1 MRRSRTSYALRQLDA
16 ISEKVT
22 KKARLGDLAK
32 NAPKTR
38 TAIQEWLAVLAQCD
52 QLQDAI
58 GILELDRAMD
68 ASLEELE
75 QHKTGL
81 RAAREKRRALI
92 MHTTTSLLTQIE
104 ATARK
109 ANTRVLLQPIQ
120 AKAVIVPANA
130 SAEQII
136 DFQRL
141 LGAELSREAID
152 AKRWLQ
158 AVAEA
163 KDAVVDTTLD
173 HAQTLKEFGEETQGK
188 ARVSR
193 SAFLRK
199 VSAKAAALAGPD
211 EDEVDTSDGP
221 GPDEDAD
228 TSV

>member
-1 MRRSRTSYALRQLDA
+1 
-16 ISEKVT
+16 
-22 KKARLGDLAK
+22 
-32 NAPKTR
+32 
-38 TAIQEWLAVLAQCD
+38 
-52 QLQDAI
+52 
-58 GILELDRAMD
+58 MD

-211 EDEVDTSDGP
+211 EDEVGTSDGP